1 MIQKIFWK
9 KVEDIPAHDD
19 ILERCDLVFI
29 MKCFHHA
36 KRKGSGHYDLYI
48 LKLIDLLGNFFR
60 LLFAMVAFRAK
71 THEDGD
77 AVAFQVFGVK
87 VGAAVGQ

>member
-9 KVEDIPAHDD
+9 EVQYISAHDD
-19 ILERCDLVFI
+19 IFKRCDLVFI

-36 KRKGSGHYDLYI
+36 KRKGSSHYDLYT
-48 LKLIDLLGNFFR
+48 LKLMDLLCNFFG
-60 LLFAMVAFRAK
+60 LLFAMVAFGAK
-71 THEDGD
+71 THEDSD

-87 VGAAVGQ
+87 VGAAVGK

>member
-1 MIQKIFWK
+1 MIKEVFRE
-9 KVEDIPAHDD
+9 KVEYISAHDN
-19 ILERCDLVFI
+19 IFERSDLVLI

-36 KRKGSGHYDLYI
+36 KRKGSGHYDLYM
-48 LKLIDLLGNFFR
+48 LKLIDLLCNFFG

>member
-9 KVEDIPAHDD
+9 KVEHIPAHND
-19 ILERCDLVFI
+19 ILERCDLVLV

-36 KRKGSGHYDLYI
+36 KRKGSSHYDLHM
-48 LKLIDLLGNFFR
+48 LKLIDLLCNFFG
-60 LLFAMVAFRAK
+60 LLFAMVAFGAK

-77 AVAFQVFGVK
+77 TVAFQVFCIK
-87 VGAAVGQ
+87 VRAAVGQ